1 MKKIIMTAFFLLLSL
16 SSYGQEG
23 YKYIDPTR
31 KFSIIFPYEY
41 KVIQDTYI
49 NQNANVL
56 IIRFY
61 IEKNPINIMIIE
73 STFDATFEDSMTRIL
88 EIAKRNESKGEIGII
103 GFEDFFLNDDTI
115 TGKKFVSHNNN
126 PIKEINNSHLYYF
139 RSLFENKFLSF
150 SITSYDGEKYDNS
163 EYLEEHILE
172 LEMFLKT
179 FEHYQ

>member
-1 MKKIIMTAFFLLLSL
+1 MKKLVMSTFFLLLSL

-23 YKYIDPTR
+23 YKYVDPKR
-31 KFSIIFPYEY
+31 KFSIVFPYKY

-49 NQNANVL
+49 NQNTNVL

-61 IEKNPINIMIIE
+61 IEENPINIMIIE
-73 STFDATFEDSMTRIL
+73 SAFNKTFKDSMTKIF
-88 EIAKRNESKGEIGII
+88 EIAKRDENKGEIRII
-103 GFEDFFLNDDTI
+103 EFKDFFLNDGATM
-115 TGKKFVSHNNN
+115 GKKFVSHYNNS
-126 PIKEINNSHLYYF
+126 IKETNNSYLYYF
-139 RSLFENKFLSF
+139 SSLFENKFLSF
-150 SITSYDGEKYDNS
+150 QITSYDGVKYDNA